1 MAKISVLIPIYNSEK
16 YIEECIKSVINQTY
30 RNIEI
35 ICINDGS
42 TDSTK
47 NILEN
52 LQKIDNRI
60 KIINKKNTG
69 YGNSLNLGIKNA
81 KGEYIA
87 IIESDDFIKD
97 TMFDKLIKIIKEQNC
112 DIIKANFYKK
122 NSKTKK
128 YSSKYF
134 TNSIQNIEIFPQML
148 LIQPSVWSA
157 IYKKDFLTKNNI
169 KFSKTKNA
177 SYQDISFHFITMF
190 LAKKIFLLDEALY
203 YYRINN
209 PKSSINSSNKPF
221 QIFKEFKRINEFLK
235 NIKTDKKQEE
245 IKNIFEFK
253 TMLWNFNRVQNKYNK
268 ILLKKMKKYSANWNF
283 KNLIKNKNLARKEKF
298 YLKLFLNY
306 NVLFNIIYTIRKTI
320 KNYV

>member
-283 KNLIKNKNLARKEKF
+283 KNLIKNKNLTRKEKF

>member
-1 MAKISVLIPIYNSEK
+1 MAKISVLIPTYNSEK
-16 YIEECIKSVINQTY
+16 YIEKCIKSVINQTY
-30 RNIEI
+30 KNIEI

-42 TDSTK
+42 TDNTK

-52 LQKIDNRI
+52 LQKTDNRI

-69 YGNSLNLGIKNA
+69 YGSSLNLGIKNA

-169 KFSKTKNA
+169 KFSETKNA

-190 LAKKIFLLDEALY
+190 LANKIFLLDETLY

>member
-190 LAKKIFLLDEALY
+190 LAKKIFLLDETLY